1 MAKQIL
7 EIKDFSGG
15 LNCSV
20 DARDIEINEFAQIY
34 NISSAQE
41 GILKCGGGLVQNI
54 FGLPHSNTNF
64 QEGYGLFAL
73 SFDSTPYL
81 LAGQLEGAF
90 EEGTLQTYTADDSG
104 VPTVTLSAIPT
115 YQSAANHGSTDF
127 YRNLTILIYHGNG
140 IGQSRRIVAYN
151 GTSKKATI
159 TDTFSTAGSLTAP
172 DGSSK
177 YKIFQWTGDNSTFG
191 NEGDLDYI
199 DKGGTDFPWD
209 DITSHSQDNSKSD
222 SYFLRT
228 KVTSIANN
236 QSKPLG
242 FIVYNANKDATWVA
256 SGAISTNNTNIGN
269 TTLHSGVEY
278 FFSFWVRCSAKY
290 YNYVSTTG
298 HGDVYPFV
306 QIYSDSVTDGTNTGL
321 YLFQTDSGAQ
331 FMVGADT
338 DYQYYQNL
346 DNQYIVNGDFETGT
360 ATAGGGG
367 YSHLAGTHTYCPPT
381 SWMAY
386 DGFIH
391 NTNNTITYSYINSGT
406 SNERYGNEGNSLN
419 MAFGSAHTFATIS
432 LKGKHTKTPSSYLYQ
447 DIELA
452 DNQWYDLSFA
462 ISKDDLALTPAF
474 AIIDTNKLTS
484 TGIVSNEST
493 EVDADGDV
501 VLTVDTT
508 TATDALVKHKE
519 IYKSDGTFLGVCTA
533 VNSGTEIRFAA
544 GTAADIPN
552 DTTLYTAE
560 FIRTWD
566 EGMIYGNLSAT
577 LTDYKNIP
585 FDSSNV
591 NSNIDSYYSK
601 TKFFVSNNSGTPKN
615 IRIAFSAFAASGHN
629 MRLDSISVKKSL
641 PNLESMSKESN
652 FNTFEGTKSHPM
664 QTDVAGKWIKYGF
677 NFKIPKKYNN
687 ATDWVIGLNAG
698 RKGFQ
703 DSATGNVNNH
713 TVYFDKIQ
721 LETKDI
727 PSNLILLNDNTSTN
741 SKINIYN
748 EDKGLWIDN
757 TDLKWD
763 GINMKPVYH
772 YINGMLKIS
781 DANFESGN
789 SSKLMYYDNGE
800 HKVRDSVLS
809 LPPVLG
815 VRTGF
820 AAELAETFNGV
831 NYMNAIT
838 FAGKHEFDIS
848 DSESNRPVDKLNTIG
863 RILYYQHENSD
874 TASSQGLVIENGST
888 APTASYDIDMNKTH
902 YIFAGTATGSDTAA
916 TTDMDTSISS
926 YSTGSVSR
934 VKIEFTYSFQGS
946 NHYGT
951 TAQTGDS
958 HQDKYLKNVPPPKIL
973 VHVGKR
979 NTSGGTDIFDESDG
993 LPTATEKQELIT
1005 GRFNTSSWVIEEEKV
1020 YTPKLSNGN
1029 IYLPPQFDDGF
1040 NAHGGNNEGLFNNQE
1055 SWYWDDVYEVPGT
1068 DGFMSRSTKSFIVDA
1083 SFEDGLIEKTDDI
1096 CFVIEIDWGVG
1107 WNSDYTGKQILTNNK
1122 EAVDS
1127 SKQGKADGPVYE
1139 RLKIQNAEVF
1149 FRNTNWSSPVDGL
1162 TLADSGETMVN
1173 LTFSTPT
1180 GASALG
1186 WEDRAYNVGVTSVNI
1201 FDEESSISTNDYIV
1215 GKTTTN
1221 NIISEDF
1228 LITAGQCPDVS
1239 IYIGFEAANNNYR
1252 KKLKYYMKDTESDI
1266 WYLQFY
1272 VDLQKMKAYS
1282 TTSNY
1287 STSGERDDVN
1297 KNYTFNLPK
1306 EKMLNY
1312 NEVQSYESETLVSQD
1327 LNNYEL
1333 ICDYKTGVIA
1343 NNRFYAG
1350 NIRQNGE
1357 IYPDRMIKSPI
1368 NKYNILPK
1376 SNFIDVAINDGD
1388 EITALE
1394 YYRDKILQFKR
1405 RKVFIIN
1412 ISGDYEFLE
1421 ETLDNIGVNAPYQV
1435 CKTPYGIAWANE
1447 SGLHL
1452 YDGNQTSNLIDN
1464 KITNQKEN
1472 ENIVDNWWQIGS
1484 NSAGSK
1490 INYNENNYTQYTASV
1505 GYDPKQKDIIV
1516 KRGIRGGA
1524 NENSFQQLDAY
1535 IYNLVHKSWY
1545 MTQRAFNGVSKNTYQ
1560 TAMSNFANDS
1570 NGNLISYNYQANDTY
1585 AINDIMKWKHAE
1597 ADDSLMC
1604 ASRGI
1609 SSADTNERLM
1619 YFTTPDYTFG
1629 NISVRKKIYKI
1640 YITYKSDVN
1649 TNILI
1654 NYRTNGS
1661 GAFNNTFLDSST
1673 NYAAAT
1679 GLTTTSNN
1687 WETAE
1692 LKPTNSINN
1701 IYSFQM
1707 QFTDGVSVLS
1717 GNQGKAKTF
1726 KINDISIVY
1735 RAKRVK

>member
-1 MAKQIL
+1 
-7 EIKDFSGG
+7 
-15 LNCSV
+15 
-20 DARDIEINEFAQIY
+20 
-34 NISSAQE
+34 
-41 GILKCGGGLVQNI
+41 
-54 FGLPHSNTNF
+54 
-64 QEGYGLFAL
+64 
-73 SFDSTPYL
+73 
-81 LAGQLEGAF
+81 
-90 EEGTLQTYTADDSG
+90 
-104 VPTVTLSAIPT
+104 
-115 YQSAANHGSTDF
+115 
-127 YRNLTILIYHGNG
+127 
-140 IGQSRRIVAYN
+140 
-151 GTSKKATI
+151 
-159 TDTFSTAGSLTAP
+159 
-172 DGSSK
+172 
-177 YKIFQWTGDNSTFG
+177 
-191 NEGDLDYI
+191 
-199 DKGGTDFPWD
+199 
-209 DITSHSQDNSKSD
+209 
-222 SYFLRT
+222 
-228 KVTSIANN
+228 
-236 QSKPLG
+236 
-242 FIVYNANKDATWVA
+242 
-256 SGAISTNNTNIGN
+256 
-269 TTLHSGVEY
+269 
-278 FFSFWVRCSAKY
+278 
-290 YNYVSTTG
+290 
-298 HGDVYPFV
+298 
-306 QIYSDSVTDGTNTGL
+306 
-321 YLFQTDSGAQ
+321 
-331 FMVGADT
+331 
-338 DYQYYQNL
+338 
-346 DNQYIVNGDFETGT
+346 
-360 ATAGGGG
+360 
-367 YSHLAGTHTYCPPT
+367 
-381 SWMAY
+381 
-386 DGFIH
+386 
-391 NTNNTITYSYINSGT
+391 
-406 SNERYGNEGNSLN
+406 
-419 MAFGSAHTFATIS
+419 
-432 LKGKHTKTPSSYLYQ
+432 
-447 DIELA
+447 
-452 DNQWYDLSFA
+452 
-462 ISKDDLALTPAF
+462 
-474 AIIDTNKLTS
+474 
-484 TGIVSNEST
+484 
-493 EVDADGDV
+493 
-501 VLTVDTT
+501 
-508 TATDALVKHKE
+508 
-519 IYKSDGTFLGVCTA
+519 
-533 VNSGTEIRFAA
+533 
-544 GTAADIPN
+544 
-552 DTTLYTAE
+552 
-560 FIRTWD
+560 
-566 EGMIYGNLSAT
+566 
-577 LTDYKNIP
+577 
-585 FDSSNV
+585 
-591 NSNIDSYYSK
+591 
-601 TKFFVSNNSGTPKN
+601 
-615 IRIAFSAFAASGHN
+615 
-629 MRLDSISVKKSL
+629 
-641 PNLESMSKESN
+641 
-652 FNTFEGTKSHPM
+652 
-664 QTDVAGKWIKYGF
+664 
-677 NFKIPKKYNN
+677 
-687 ATDWVIGLNAG
+687 
-698 RKGFQ
+698 
-703 DSATGNVNNH
+703 
-713 TVYFDKIQ
+713 
-721 LETKDI
+721 
-727 PSNLILLNDNTSTN
+727 
-741 SKINIYN
+741 
-748 EDKGLWIDN
+748 
-757 TDLKWD
+757 
-763 GINMKPVYH
+763 
-772 YINGMLKIS
+772 
-781 DANFESGN
+781 
-789 SSKLMYYDNGE
+789 
-800 HKVRDSVLS
+800 
-809 LPPVLG
+809 
-815 VRTGF
+815 
-820 AAELAETFNGV
+820 
-831 NYMNAIT
+831 
-838 FAGKHEFDIS
+838 
-848 DSESNRPVDKLNTIG
+848 
-863 RILYYQHENSD
+863 
-874 TASSQGLVIENGST
+874 
-888 APTASYDIDMNKTH
+888 
-902 YIFAGTATGSDTAA
+902 
-916 TTDMDTSISS
+916 
-926 YSTGSVSR
+926 
-934 VKIEFTYSFQGS
+934 
-946 NHYGT
+946 
-951 TAQTGDS
+951 
-958 HQDKYLKNVPPPKIL
+958 
-973 VHVGKR
+973 VGKR

-1640 YITYKSDVN
+1640 YITYKSDEN

-1661 GAFNNTFLDSST
+1661 GAFSNTFSDSST

-1679 GLTTTSNN
+1679 GLIGTTG